1 MYGWAKTLCYALFK
15 TPTPGSRHFKAKGVP
30 DSLRGLWEAC
40 LDAAPPRRP
49 QTFADVLRG
58 LAEVEAEL
66 NPALELVEDEPA
78 KPAGVQW

>member
-1 MYGWAKTLCYALFK
+1 MYGWAKTLCHALFK